1 MRKLKALV
9 IDNSGEMRTRLMD
22 SLRKSGLAEFEF
34 SESEDGVDALL
45 KFDSKETDIVFAD
58 WNLPRMTGIEFVRK
72 VRSNPKNLHVPIVMV
87 TSEQTIGRIHE
98 ALDAAGAVAYIC
110 KPFTI
115 ADLERKLK
123 KVVAAIPEKP
133 AKPPGF
139 FARLMS

>member
-98 ALDAAGAVAYIC
+98 ALDAAGAVA
-110 KPFTI
+110 
-115 ADLERKLK
+115 
-123 KVVAAIPEKP
+123 
-133 AKPPGF
+133 
-139 FARLMS
+139 